1 MQADGARKTYLL
13 REGWRFIRQDN
24 EAFADVQVDE
34 RKWERV
40 SVPHDW
46 AINGPFDGRNDRQF
60 MAIEQD
66 GQKEAQFQSGRT
78 GGLPFV
84 GVGWYRLH
92 FDVPGFG
99 AGKRVILM
107 FDGAKPR
114 RSARGESSST
124 AAIMLRK
131 W

>member
-46 AINGPFDGRNDRQF
+46 AINGPFDGCNDRQF

-66 GQKEAQFQSGRT
+66 GQ
-78 GGLPFV
+78 
-84 GVGWYRLH
+84 
-92 FDVPGFG
+92 
-99 AGKRVILM
+99 
-107 FDGAKPR
+107 
-114 RSARGESSST
+114 
-124 AAIMLRK
+124 
-131 W
+131 